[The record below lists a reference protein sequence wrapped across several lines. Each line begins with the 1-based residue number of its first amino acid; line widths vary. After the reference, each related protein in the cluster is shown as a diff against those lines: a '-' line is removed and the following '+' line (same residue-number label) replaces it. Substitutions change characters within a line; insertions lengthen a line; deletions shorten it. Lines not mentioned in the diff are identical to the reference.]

1 MYKFGKPNW
10 DFWIKPDNR
19 VRLWEGI
26 CLMID
31 MEPPRPFGHEIGHLF
46 ELKNFPKEFH
56 EAWDILNRD
65 ENFSKLEEVG
75 TAGRMLHSINLDG
88 FANWAMYKGL
98 NIPVELREIGERFK
112 SLNEKPAPQKSSV
125 ASLRVK
131 PRGGDALTRLIW
143 EICYDLAGTEERQTP
158 GLVMRELKIRAQS
171 DDLKR
176 KFPLMWP
183 TTGGVQYED
192 IHGDPQELSPSQLK
206 SRIKEWKKANE

>member
-1 MYKFGKPNW
+1 MYKFVKPNW
-10 DFWIKPDNR
+10 DFWIKPGSR

-26 CLMID
+26 CLIID

-46 ELKNFPKEFH
+46 ELKHFPKEFH

-125 ASLRVK
+125 ASLRIK
-131 PRGGDALTRLIW
+131 PRSGDALTPVIW
-143 EICYDLAGTEERQTP
+143 DICYDLHGAGEEIKPRH
-158 GLVMRELKIRAQS
+158 VMAELRERAE
-171 DDLKR
+171 KNIW
-176 KFPLMWP
+176 PLLCVVA
-183 TTGGVQYED
+183 GGVRYEREKGEED
-192 IHGDPQELSPSQLK
+192 ELCNERLRA
-206 SRIKEWKKANE
+206 RIKEWKKAAIGE